1 MPQFS
6 GGVESTTHE
15 LALELQ
21 RRGHP
26 VSVLCRLIDGGGWKT
41 LLIRMMRKLSRR
53 NFPFDRLQGYPV
65 YRQWVVL
72 PRIEDVVRNIAPDVA
87 IVQIGFRETVLLA
100 RELVACGVPVLFYLH
115 NVEIEELG
123 GDPRSVT
130 NVQFVANSEFTAR
143 RYKDLFDIDS
153 IVLPPTMRAEQYVA
167 PRMPSNVTFI
177 NPHPLKGREI
187 AFKIAEQCPEI
198 PFSFIES
205 WPLSAQELT
214 ELRARIAT
222 LPNVTLQRRTKD
234 MKSIYSKA
242 KIVLAPSVWEEAWG
256 RVATEAQFSGIPVV
270 ASNIG
275 GLPEAVGPGGVLL
288 DPKGPLEPWV
298 EAVKRLWGDDDFY
311 RQTSEAALTYSKR
324 PQISAAGQTDVLLAA
339 ASKLILK
346 PANDEDR
353 KIASVKQVSSNQRL
367 SQRV

>member
-6 GGVESTTHE
+6 GGVEATTHE

-26 VSVLCRLIDGGGWKT
+26 VSVLCRLIDGGGLKT
-41 LLIRMMRKLSRR
+41 MCIRMMRKLSRH

-65 YRQWVVL
+65 FRQWVVL
-72 PRIEDVVRNIAPDVA
+72 PRIQDAVREVAPDVA

-115 NVEIEELG
+115 NVEIDELG

-130 NVQFVANSEFTAR
+130 NVQFIANSEFTAR
-143 RYKDLFDIDS
+143 RYKELFDIDS

-187 AFKIAEQCPEI
+187 AFKIVEQCPEI

-205 WPLSAQELT
+205 WPLSAKELADI
-214 ELRARIAT
+214 RARIAT
-222 LPNVTLQRRTKD
+222 LPNVTLHRRTKD
-234 MKSIYSKA
+234 MRSVYCKA
-242 KIVLAPSVWEEAWG
+242 KILLAPSVWEEAWG

-275 GLPEAVGPGGVLL
+275 GLPEAVGPGGILL
-288 DPKGPLEPWV
+288 DPKGPLESWV
-298 EAVKRLWGDDDFY
+298 EAVKRLWNDDVFY
-311 RQTSEAALTYSKR
+311 REKSEAALTYSKR
-324 PQISAAGQTDVLLAA
+324 PLISAAGQIDTLLAA
-339 ASKLILK
+339 ASTLMAK
-346 PANDEDR
+346 PANDEDGNIIGS
-353 KIASVKQVSSNQRL
+353 KIDRAG
-367 SQRV
+367 QRVGHRL